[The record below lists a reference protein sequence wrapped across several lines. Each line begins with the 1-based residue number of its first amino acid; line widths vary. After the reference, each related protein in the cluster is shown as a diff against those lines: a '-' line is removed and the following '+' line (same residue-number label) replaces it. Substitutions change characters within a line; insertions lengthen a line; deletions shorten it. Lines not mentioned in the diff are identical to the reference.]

1 MIRVVCGDGRR
12 LEYILIRSQRKNV
25 LLQALPEGKTRVY
38 APSYMHLRE
47 VDALVRSRI
56 TELAGMHDAL
66 ENQIRENRL
75 MHPVDDGSRIC
86 VDGRAY
92 SLELVQADRV
102 RMELEGSICRLQL
115 PDPNDE
121 EQVRAA
127 LKQALS
133 KRALARI
140 RERLETYAP
149 RIGVDFG
156 RVTIRDQRSRWGSCS
171 AKGNLNFNWK
181 LIMAPPEVLDYV
193 VIHELC
199 HRIEFNHS
207 PRFWGL
213 VRAQMPEYEDWKKWL
228 DRHGR
233 DLGVE

>member
-1 MIRVVCGDGRR
+1 MIRVVCGEGRR

-47 VDALVRSRI
+47 VDDLVRSRI
-56 TELAGMHDAL
+56 TELSGMHDAL

-75 MHPVDDGSRIC
+75 KHPVEDGSAIC
-86 VDGRAY
+86 VEGKAY
-92 SLELVQADRV
+92 HLALAQSARV
-102 RMELEGSICRLQL
+102 RMELEGEICHMHL
-115 PDPNDE
+115 PDPDDE

-133 KRALARI
+133 KRALVRI
-140 RERLETYAP
+140 RERLEINAP
-149 RIGVDFG
+149 RIGVGFG

-213 VRAQMPEYEDWKKWL
+213 VEKQMPEYADWKKWL

-233 DLGVE
+233 ELGVE